1 MPKNVTIKN
10 KIFTIRGVQVMLD
23 RDLAELYGVSTKRL
37 NEQVKRNKERFPER
51 FMVKLTKREF
61 GNLRSHFATLEKKRG
76 KHRKYLPYAFTEQ
89 GVSMLSGVL
98 KSDIAVNVSIQ
109 IIDAFVSMRKFISK
123 NSEIFFRLDKVERK
137 QIEYDDKFEK
147 VFNALEVEKP
157 KKGIFY
163 NGQVFDAYKFVSDLI
178 KSASDRI
185 ILIDNYIDDSILI
198 LFSKVCDVNVVIY
211 TREIS
216 KQLKLDLEKYNS
228 QYGNVKIKG
237 IFLSFVAIN
246 GYK

>member
-1 MPKNVTIKN
+1 
-10 KIFTIRGVQVMLD
+10 MLD

-123 NSEIFFRLDKVERK
+123 NSEIFILTIFHNSPYILLISFLFINLFPVN
-137 QIEYDDKFEK
+137 QFCLFH
-147 VFNALEVEKP
+147 VFIHSP
-157 KKGIFY
+157 
-163 NGQVFDAYKFVSDLI
+163 
-178 KSASDRI
+178 
-185 ILIDNYIDDSILI
+185 ILITI
-198 LFSKVCDVNVVIY
+198 
-211 TREIS
+211 
-216 KQLKLDLEKYNS
+216 
-228 QYGNVKIKG
+228 
-237 IFLSFVAIN
+237 
-246 GYK
+246 